1 MKKITQTF
9 LSLAIA
15 IIPIIV
21 VAQETGSANL
31 DAFVSAT
38 IQKMN
43 IAGASVLVAQQ
54 GKIVLN
60 KGYGFADLSHN
71 RWKVRIAPPRRLMK

>member
-1 MKKITQTF
+1 MKKITQILFISSIT
-9 LSLAIA
+9 L
-15 IIPIIV
+15 IPVIL
-21 VAQETGSANL
+21 VAQEIDPTSL
-31 DAFVSAT
+31 DAFVTST

-71 RWKVRIAPPRRLMK
+71 RWKVHIALPRRLMK